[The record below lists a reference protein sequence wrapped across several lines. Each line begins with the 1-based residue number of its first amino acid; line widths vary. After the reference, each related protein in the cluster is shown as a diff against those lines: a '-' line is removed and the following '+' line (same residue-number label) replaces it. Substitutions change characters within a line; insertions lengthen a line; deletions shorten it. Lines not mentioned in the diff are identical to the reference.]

1 MIMMDPKK
9 TISFEGAICP
19 VPLSHNE
26 RIVLGHGSGGKMSQ
40 DLISRLFLPAFDNPI
55 LRAGNDAG
63 VFQNAS
69 GLRIAMCTDSH
80 VVLPLFFPGGD
91 IGKLA
96 ICGTVNDLA
105 MMGATP
111 AWLTAG
117 FILEEGLEISILER
131 VIQSMRSVA
140 EEARIQIA
148 AGDTK
153 VVQKG
158 KADGLYINTS
168 GVGILE
174 SGIFIGGEQA
184 KPGDLVIVSGDIGDH
199 GIAVLSA
206 RGDLGFQAN
215 VESDIAPLNQL
226 VSEMIAAGTD
236 EAGSHIHVLRDPTR
250 GGLATTLN
258 EIARQSSVAIL
269 INENQIPVK
278 PEVTAACELLGFDP
292 LYIANE
298 GKLIVI
304 VDRTYADRVLHEMK
318 RNKYGK
324 NAAIIGQVQQAPQG
338 RVLMRTTIGS
348 TRIVDVL
355 TGEMLPRIC

>member
-1 MIMMDPKK
+1 
-9 TISFEGAICP
+9 
-19 VPLSHNE
+19 
-26 RIVLGHGSGGKMSQ
+26 
-40 DLISRLFLPAFDNPI
+40 
-55 LRAGNDAG
+55 
-63 VFQNAS
+63 
-69 GLRIAMCTDSH
+69 MCTDSH

-105 MMGATP
+105 MMGAVP

-117 FILEEGLEISILER
+117 FILEEGLEISILQR
-131 VIQSMRSVA
+131 VIQSMRTAA
-140 EEARIQIA
+140 EEAGIQIA

-158 KADGLYINTS
+158 RADGLYINTS
-168 GVGILE
+168 GVGILP
-174 SGIFIGGEQA
+174 SRISIGGEQA
-184 KPGDLVIVSGDIGDH
+184 RPGDLVIVSGDIGDH

-226 VSEMIAAGTD
+226 VSEMLAVGTD
-236 EAGSHIHVLRDPTR
+236 ENGSHLHVLRDPTR

-258 EIARQSSVAIL
+258 EIASQSGVALL
-269 INENQIPVK
+269 IHENQIPVK
-278 PEVTAACELLGFDP
+278 PEVTAACEILGFDP

-298 GKLIVI
+298 GKLITI
-304 VDRTYADRVLHEMK
+304 VDRMFADPVLQEMK

-324 NAAIIGQVQQAPQG
+324 NAAIIGEVQPAPQG
-338 RVLMRTTIGS
+338 RVLMRTAIGS

-355 TGEMLPRIC
+355 AGEMLPRIC